1 MFKCTYDYEY
11 YAYKKIQKYLQQP
24 EEEFI
29 ICVHKDVWN
38 YDMEF

>member
-11 YAYKKIQKYLQQP
+11 YAYKKIQKYLQP

-29 ICVHKDVWN
+29 TCVHKDVWN
-38 YDMEF
+38 YDMES